1 MCILF
6 FTFSSIISYYK
17 IVNIVPM
24 PCSGSLFVICFIH
37 SSVYIVMDFHG
48 VYILMDFHGGSNPKL
63 IIYPSLSL
71 PLVTRSL
78 ISVSVNLF
86 CFVND
91 FICMFFFLD
100 SAYKQ
105 YHSMSSSVK
114 LTLLSMIISRSI

>member
-1 MCILF
+1 
-6 FTFSSIISYYK
+6 
-17 IVNIVPM
+17 
-24 PCSGSLFVICFIH
+24 
-37 SSVYIVMDFHG
+37 MDFHG

-91 FICMFFFLD
+91 FICMFFF
-100 SAYKQ
+100 
-105 YHSMSSSVK
+105 
-114 LTLLSMIISRSI
+114 